1 MKLTE
6 YSILADEN
14 IQPAVIAFL
23 REQGLDVFSF
33 PEQGKFGLSD
43 ADILRFAVE
52 TNRIVLTHDSDFG
65 GLVILNEQSFVGIV
79 YLRPG
84 HIQAEFVVET
94 IKTVFEQ
101 VEDVHVPFIV
111 VAERSGEN
119 VRIRVRQFLREIN
132 L

>member
-1 MKLTE
+1 VKLTE
-6 YSILADEN
+6 FSILVDEN
-14 IQPAVIAFL
+14 IHPAVIAFL

-33 PEQGKFGLSD
+33 PEQGQFGLSD

-65 GLVILNEQSFVGIV
+65 GLIVLNEQSFIGIV

-84 HIQAEFVVET
+84 HIQAEFTVET

-101 VEDVHVPFIV
+101 VKDVQSPFIV

-119 VRIRVRQFLREIN
+119 VRIRLRQF
-132 L
+132 

>member
-1 MKLTE
+1 VKLTE
-6 YSILADEN
+6 LSFLADEN
-14 IQPAVIAFL
+14 IHPAVIAFL

-33 PEQGKFGLSD
+33 PERGQFGLSD

-65 GLVILNEQSFVGIV
+65 GLIVLNEKSFVGIV

-84 HIQAEFVVET
+84 HIQAVFTKET
-94 IKTVFEQ
+94 IRTVFEQ
-101 VEDVHVPFIV
+101 IEDVQTPFII

-119 VRIRVRQFLREIN
+119 VRIRLRQF
-132 L
+132 

>member
-1 MKLTE
+1 MELAE
-6 YSILADEN
+6 FSFLADEN

-52 TNRIVLTHDSDFG
+52 ENRIVLTHDSDFG

-84 HIQAEFVVET
+84 QIQAEFTIET
-94 IKTVFEQ
+94 IRTLFEQ
-101 VEDVHVPFIV
+101 VKDVQIPFII
-111 VAERSGEN
+111 VAERSREN
-119 VRIRVRQFLREIN
+119 VRIRLRQF
-132 L
+132 

>member
-1 MKLTE
+1 MELAE
-6 YSILADEN
+6 FSFLADEN

-52 TNRIVLTHDSDFG
+52 ENRIVLTHDSDFG

-84 HIQAEFVVET
+84 HIQAEFTIET
-94 IKTVFEQ
+94 IRTLFEQ
-101 VEDVHVPFIV
+101 VKDVQVPFII
-111 VAERSGEN
+111 VAERSREN
-119 VRIRVRQFLREIN
+119 VRIRLRQF
-132 L
+132 

>member
-1 MKLTE
+1 MELAE
-6 YSILADEN
+6 FSFLADEN

-33 PEQGKFGLSD
+33 PEQENFGLSD
-43 ADILRFAVE
+43 AAILRFAVE
-52 TNRIVLTHDSDFG
+52 ENRIVLTHDSDFG

-84 HIQAEFVVET
+84 HIQAEFTIET
-94 IKTVFEQ
+94 IRTLFEK
-101 VEDVHVPFIV
+101 VKDVQVPFII

-119 VRIRVRQFLREIN
+119 VRIRLRQF
-132 L
+132 

>member
-1 MKLTE
+1 MELAE
-6 YSILADEN
+6 FSFLADEN

-52 TNRIVLTHDSDFG
+52 ENRIVLTHDSDFG

-84 HIQAEFVVET
+84 HIQAEFTIET
-94 IKTVFEQ
+94 IRTLFEQ
-101 VEDVHVPFIV
+101 VKDVQIPFII
-111 VAERSGEN
+111 VAERSREN
-119 VRIRVRQFLREIN
+119 VRIRLRQF
-132 L
+132 

>member
-1 MKLTE
+1 VKLAE
-6 YSILADEN
+6 FSILADEN

-33 PEQGKFGLSD
+33 PEQGNFGLSD

-65 GLVILNEQSFVGIV
+65 GLIVLNEKSFVGIV

-84 HIQAEFVVET
+84 HIQAEFTVET

-101 VEDVHVPFIV
+101 VKDVQSPFIV
-111 VAERSGEN
+111 FAERSGEN
-119 VRIRVRQFLREIN
+119 VRIRLRQF
-132 L
+132 

>member
-1 MKLTE
+1 VKLTE
-6 YSILADEN
+6 FSILVDEN
-14 IQPAVIAFL
+14 IHPAVIVFL

-33 PEQGKFGLSD
+33 PEQGQFGLSD

-65 GLVILNEQSFVGIV
+65 GLIVLNEQSFIGIV

-84 HIQAEFVVET
+84 HIQAEFTVET

-101 VEDVHVPFIV
+101 VKDVQSPFIV

-119 VRIRVRQFLREIN
+119 VRIRLRQF
-132 L
+132 

>member
-6 YSILADEN
+6 FSILADEN

-33 PEQGKFGLSD
+33 PEQGQFGLSD
-43 ADILRFAVE
+43 ADILRFAVYP
-52 TNRIVLTHDSDFG
+52 NRIVLTHDSDFG
-65 GLVILNEQSFVGIV
+65 DLIILNEQSFVGIV

-84 HIQAEFVVET
+84 HIRAEFVRET
-94 IKTVFEQ
+94 IRTVFER

-119 VRIRVRQFLREIN
+119 VRIRVRQF
-132 L
+132 

>member
-1 MKLTE
+1 MTE
-6 YSILADEN
+6 FSILADEN

-33 PEQGKFGLSD
+33 TEHGKYGLSD
-43 ADILRFAVE
+43 ADILRYAVE

-84 HIQAEFVVET
+84 HIRAEFTMET
-94 IKTVFEQ
+94 ITTVFEQ
-101 VEDVHVPFIV
+101 VKDVQTPFIV

-119 VRIRVRQFLREIN
+119 VRIRLRQF
-132 L
+132 

>member
-6 YSILADEN
+6 FSILADEN
-14 IQPAVIAFL
+14 IQPAVIALL

-33 PEQGKFGLSD
+33 TEQGKYGLSD
-43 ADILRFAVE
+43 ADILRYAVE

-65 GLVILNEQSFVGIV
+65 GLVVLNEQSFVGIV

-84 HIQAEFVVET
+84 HIQAEFTIET
-94 IKTVFEQ
+94 IRTVFEQ
-101 VEDVHVPFIV
+101 VKDVQAPFIV

-119 VRIRVRQFLREIN
+119 VRIRLRQF
-132 L
+132 

>member
-6 YSILADEN
+6 FSILADEN

-33 PEQGKFGLSD
+33 PEQGQFGLSD
-43 ADILRFAVE
+43 ANILRFAVE

-65 GLVILNEQSFVGIV
+65 DLIIRTEQSFIGIV

-84 HIQAEFVVET
+84 HIRAEFVMET
-94 IKTVFEQ
+94 IKTLFER
-101 VEDVHVPFIV
+101 VENVHTPFIV

-119 VRIRVRQFLREIN
+119 VRIRVRQF
-132 L
+132 

>member
-6 YSILADEN
+6 FSVLADEN
-14 IQPAVIAFL
+14 IQPAVISFL
-23 REQGLDVFSF
+23 REQELDVFSF
-33 PEQGKFGLSD
+33 PEEGQFGLSD

-65 GLVILNEQSFVGIV
+65 GLIILNEQSFVGIV

-84 HIQAEFVVET
+84 HIQAEFTIET
-94 IKTVFEQ
+94 LRTIFEQ
-101 VEDVHVPFIV
+101 IKDVRTPFIV

-119 VRIRVRQFLREIN
+119 VRIRLRQF
-132 L
+132 

>member
-1 MKLTE
+1 VKLTE
-6 YSILADEN
+6 FSILADEN
-14 IQPAVIAFL
+14 IQPAVIAHL

-52 TNRIVLTHDSDFG
+52 TNRIVLTYDSDFG
-65 GLVILNEQSFVGIV
+65 GLIILNEQSFVGIV

-84 HIQAEFVVET
+84 HIHAGFTIET
-94 IKTVFEQ
+94 IRTVFEQ
-101 VEDVHVPFIV
+101 VKDVQSPFIV

-119 VRIRVRQFLREIN
+119 VRIRLRQF
-132 L
+132 

>member
-6 YSILADEN
+6 FSVLADEN
-14 IQPAVIAFL
+14 IQPAVISFL
-23 REQGLDVFSF
+23 REQELDVFSF
-33 PEQGKFGLSD
+33 PEKGQFGLSD

-65 GLVILNEQSFVGIV
+65 GLIILNEQSFVGIV

-84 HIQAEFVVET
+84 HIQAEFTIET
-94 IKTVFEQ
+94 LRTIFEQ
-101 VEDVHVPFIV
+101 IKDVRTPFIV

-119 VRIRVRQFLREIN
+119 VRIRLRQF
-132 L
+132 

>member
-6 YSILADEN
+6 FSILTDEN

-33 PEQGKFGLSD
+33 PEQGQFGLSD
-43 ADILRFAVE
+43 TDILRFAVE

-65 GLVILNEQSFVGIV
+65 GLVILNEQSFTGIV

-84 HIQAEFVVET
+84 HIQAEFVIET
-94 IKTVFEQ
+94 IRTVFEQ
-101 VEDVHVPFIV
+101 IEDVQAPFIV
-111 VAERSGEN
+111 VAERSGED
-119 VRIRVRQFLREIN
+119 VRIRVRQF
-132 L
+132 

>member
-6 YSILADEN
+6 FSFLADEN
-14 IQPAVIAFL
+14 IHPAVISFL

-52 TNRIVLTHDSDFG
+52 TDRIVLTHDSDFG
-65 GLVILNEQSFVGIV
+65 GLIVLNEQAFVGIV

-84 HIQAEFVVET
+84 HIQAEFTTET
-94 IKTVFEQ
+94 IRTLFEQ
-101 VEDVHVPFIV
+101 IQDVQTPFII

-119 VRIRVRQFLREIN
+119 VRIRLRQF
-132 L
+132 

>member
-6 YSILADEN
+6 LSILADEN

-23 REQGLDVFSF
+23 REQGSDVFSF
-33 PEQGKFGLSD
+33 PEQGQFGLSD

-65 GLVILNEQSFVGIV
+65 GLVILNEQSFIGIV

-84 HIQAEFVVET
+84 HIQAEFVIET
-94 IKTVFEQ
+94 IMTVFERIENVQ
-101 VEDVHVPFIV
+101 APFIV
-111 VAERSGEN
+111 VAERSGED
-119 VRIRVRQFLREIN
+119 VRIRVRQF
-132 L
+132 